1 MVRCRAQN
9 GPIKKGKLIGHFG
22 VRDPKMV
29 AFETM
34 KLDIS
39 GPPRIKILYSVC
51 DVIISNMFATWS
63 SVRVSD
69 MF

>member
-9 GPIKKGKLIGHFG
+9 GPFEEGKLIG
-22 VRDPKMV
+22 KV
-29 AFETM
+29 AFETV

-39 GPPRIKILYSVC
+39 GPARIRILYPVC